1 MAAPVLDERYELKVG
16 DAWYPGELLVP
27 LGKSYGLFTSDV
39 PIPGNVGRTTKILED
54 VSDKIKQGILRK
66 QRLPSKDI
74 TMGELTAMPGAVDY
88 LDAKERFGKGR
99 RRKTRK
105 DSRRVRSTRTSRV
118 RSTRTSRVRKTR
130 RSRK

>member
-16 DAWYPGELLVP
+16 DVWYPGELLVP

-39 PIPGNVGRTTKILED
+39 PIPGNVDGNRNILED
-54 VSDKIKQGILRK
+54 VFDKIKQGILKK
-66 QRLPSKDI
+66 QERLPSKDI
-74 TMGELTAMPGAVDY
+74 TMGELKALPGAADY
-88 LDAKERFGKGR
+88 LEAEERFGKGR

-105 DSRRVRSTRTSRV
+105 HTRRV

>member
-1 MAAPVLDERYELKVG
+1 MLDERYKLKVG
-16 DAWYPGELLVP
+16 DVWYPGKLLVP

-39 PIPGNVGRTTKILED
+39 PIPGNVNGNLKILED
-54 VSDKIKQGILRK
+54 VFDKIKQGILMK
-66 QRLPSKDI
+66 RLPFKDI

-88 LDAKERFGKGR
+88 LEAKERFGKGR

-118 RSTRTSRVRKTR
+118 RKTR

>member
-16 DAWYPGELLVP
+16 DVWYPGELLVP
-27 LGKSYGLFTSDV
+27 LGKSYGRFTSDV
-39 PIPGNVGRTTKILED
+39 PIPGNVNGNRKILED
-54 VSDKIKQGILRK
+54 VFDKIKQGILKK
-66 QRLPSKDI
+66 QERLPSKDI
-74 TMGELTAMPGAVDY
+74 TMKELEALPGAVGY
-88 LDAKERFGKGR
+88 LEAKERFGKGR

-118 RSTRTSRVRKTR
+118 RKTR

>member
-1 MAAPVLDERYELKVG
+1 MAAPAPDERYELKVG
-16 DAWYPGELLVP
+16 DVWYPGMILVP

-39 PIPGNVGRTTKILED
+39 PIPGNIGGTTKILED

-74 TMGELTAMPGAVDY
+74 AMGELKAMPGGVDY

-99 RRKTRK
+99 TRK
-105 DSRRVRSTRTSRV
+105 SRRRVRVSRTL
-118 RSTRTSRVRKTR
+118 RVRKTR
-130 RSRK
+130 RRHR